1 MQEIIIGEYGKE
13 HDKRVSDKLFSI
25 YEILVKVCE
34 EAGNTKKLKN
44 HSIHHYK
51 NYLLTKVIDGG
62 VSKKELKHL
71 VVEVDELVKD
81 FAKSR
86 NILVKE
92 LSQKALKMMN
102 ELIDGNTSLQIYLD

>member
-1 MQEIIIGEYGKE
+1 MQEIIIGQYGKE

-25 YEILVKVCE
+25 YELLVKVCE
-34 EAGNTKKLKN
+34 ESGNTKKLKN
-44 HSIHHYK
+44 HSIHNYK
-51 NYLLTKVIDGG
+51 DYLLTTVLIGG
-62 VSKKELKHL
+62 VSKAELKL
-71 VVEVDELVKD
+71 LAVEIEELAND
-81 FAKSR
+81 FSRSR